1 MQTRRSVSVNW
12 VYCGTCYTK
21 SQDTELG
28 GIEGAE
34 SGFSRSNAEKK
45 KAGKGKKGSESN
57 MYSC

>member
-1 MQTRRSVSVNW
+1 MSVNW

-45 KAGKGKKGSESN
+45 KSGKGKKAWNPICTPVDS
-57 MYSC
+57 